1 MDRYAAERALQF
13 KLGWFA
19 NPIFGNGDYPAV
31 MKQVVAKKS
40 ATEGR
45 NVSRLPAFTDEEIRM
60 NKGTR
65 MGNTFL
71 SRRRSSVSKQ
81 LLKSFFLARL
91 YMVLFV
97 SIEKPDLYH
106 VWT

>member
-60 NKGTR
+60 NKGTVDGEVNFNK
-65 MGNTFL
+65 MLT
-71 SRRRSSVSKQ
+71 
-81 LLKSFFLARL
+81 
-91 YMVLFV
+91 
-97 SIEKPDLYH
+97 IEK
-106 VWT
+106 T